1 MSLEFNNIRV
11 CYFDATRC
19 ISKFGNRNFMTMCMC
34 QNYCQKG
41 VIINI
46 WLLINMGYNWKV
58 AAVKVQ
64 DYGYQNEEEKE
75 T

>member
-1 MSLEFNNIRV
+1 
-11 CYFDATRC
+11 
-19 ISKFGNRNFMTMCMC
+19 MTMCMC
-34 QNYCQKG
+34 ICQKG

-64 DYGYQNEEEKE
+64 DYGYQNEKEKE